1 MDFVSFIRANG
12 VLEGIVGVLVAIF
25 LFMEKEQK

>member
-1 MDFVSFIRANG
+1 MDLLTILRANG